1 VVATLTLTPNS
12 YGRCALTERLAA
24 AFAVLR
30 LDRCLAGLTRFA
42 LLADAACC
50 RCSARR
56 SSDHPLKAPIIMR
69 LVDFRRPDTLAMACS
84 TQKSNGF
91 Y

>member
-1 VVATLTLTPNS
+1 LRYSRPSQFGSTNRIFN
-12 YGRCALTERLAA
+12 GR
-24 AFAVLR
+24 
-30 LDRCLAGLTRFA
+30 LTRFA